1 MYPECQYFYA
11 ILNACCNSPQS
22 KIITSCVWCI
32 SLIVLIWP
40 VRNDFDLFPF
50 FKCVFLFRPGNY
62 RTQLYDKQKE
72 EYLPAT
78 QGLGM
83 FVEVKD
89 PDEKVCLNGCPESN
103 KSPIVIVFHHHLIC
117 VSFFCLSGDPVP
129 PVWIWGQV
137 YLHLPHTWRASNL
150 PALKFLQICSVCRWD
165 ACKFLFTFTSGLL
178 KAPRVPL
185 ALASFWIYY

>member
-117 VSFFCLSGDPVP
+117 VSFFLTFRWSCPASMDLRAGLSSPPTHLESIKSACTQIPPNLLCLPV
-129 PVWIWGQV
+129 GC
-137 YLHLPHTWRASNL
+137 L
-150 PALKFLQICSVCRWD
+150 
-165 ACKFLFTFTSGLL
+165 
-178 KAPRVPL
+178 
-185 ALASFWIYY
+185 